1 MVGTKIMNRHVDSIS
16 IAMCSYAPKQQQHL
30 QTEKSRIDVNSALT
44 VSISQEIQIWHCY
57 GCIMTES

>member
-44 VSISQEIQIWHCY
+44 VSISQEIQF
-57 GCIMTES
+57 